1 MSTKDG
7 WPEEPVA
14 SLGRTPITIH
24 FTGFV
29 CHSVVSL
36 APIPR
41 AASEGDGMRRESQ
54 ISLVWSSPEAFSPH
68 CVAEKVLLVLGPWR
82 ENGWSPGVKAL
93 YTLAKAETER
103 VAAYWAAAAD
113 QRRVVGYDRP

>member
-54 ISLVWSSPEAFSPH
+54 ISLVW
-68 CVAEKVLLVLGPWR
+68 GPWR